1 VIDLFSISYLRM
13 DPHCEKQ
20 TKQRQDVVG
29 TSKRGQTGKASV
41 SRGPPPSHP
50 SHDPSHSSDEEKNE
64 HQLYERHALEECR
77 DHYDIR
83 SPRRPSKTLLTSPVK
98 HLSMSA
104 ASSLQTLGF
113 GLFSILTGTTLS
125 TLIIKLQW
133 C

>member
-13 DPHCEKQ
+13 DPCREKQ

-29 TSKRGQTGKASV
+29 TSKRGRTGKAPV
-41 SRGPPPSHP
+41 SRGPPPSRP
-50 SHDPSHSSDEEKNE
+50 SHDPSHSSDEEQNE
-64 HQLYERHALEECR
+64 HQLFERHALEECR
-77 DHYDIR
+77 DHYAIR
-83 SPRRPSKTLLTSPVK
+83 SPRRPSKTLSTSPVK

-104 ASSLQTLGF
+104 TSSLQTLSF

-125 TLIIKLQW
+125 TLIIKFQW